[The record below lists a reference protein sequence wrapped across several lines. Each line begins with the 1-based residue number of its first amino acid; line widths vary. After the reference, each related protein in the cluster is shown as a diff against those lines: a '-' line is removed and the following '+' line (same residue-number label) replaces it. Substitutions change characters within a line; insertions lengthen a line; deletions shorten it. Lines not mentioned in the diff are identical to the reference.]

1 MNEINDLI
9 DGYIIH
15 TIYSTII
22 YNKVTNQTIFDYCNY
37 YHIDYNSMMNN
48 HHTKLK
54 MIDYIIQYSNQ
65 TFYTNIFQ
73 NDYHISNEL
82 LLKYYIFCYIKS
94 NQKLIDNILIDLEKK
109 LLYNKLIF
117 YISI

>member
-9 DGYIIH
+9 DNYIVYTIH
-15 TIYSTII
+15 RTII
-22 YNKVTNQTIFDYCNY
+22 YNKVTRQTIFDYCNY
-37 YHIDYNSMMNN
+37 YQIDFDIIMNTN
-48 HHTKLK
+48 HMKLQ
-54 MIDYIIQYSNQ
+54 MLDYIIQYSLK
-65 TFYTNIFQ
+65 TFYINIFEDDIYID
-73 NDYHISNEL
+73 NKL
-82 LLKYYIFCYIKS
+82 LLKYYIFCYIKR